1 MPTLDPLS
9 GAWSSIMTAIGS
21 VVVIGGGGAAVAF
34 ALFRFLG
41 EKWLNAKFEERLA
54 SYKHAQQQEL
64 ERLKPKIN
72 TLMDRTTKLHQWEFD
87 VIPEVWSRLNHANV
101 AIRSFI
107 SPIQQYPD
115 FKRMSEAHLEEFLE
129 GSPLAGWQKAE
140 FRDASDKNNYYPKAI
155 YWHHAARAREAYR
168 EFSNYPMRNEIFIP
182 EPLKLKFS
190 ELGDLLWDAL
200 IEHEGN
206 EEYEIRPRERGKQ
219 KALNG
224 EGQDL
229 LKAIEKDVQDRL
241 WSIHATDV

>member
-1 MPTLDPLS
+1 MLPSDRLSPLS
-9 GAWSSIMTAIGS
+9 SST
-21 VVVIGGGGAAVAF
+21 
-34 ALFRFLG
+34 
-41 EKWLNAKFEERLA
+41 
-54 SYKHAQQQEL
+54 
-64 ERLKPKIN
+64 
-72 TLMDRTTKLHQWEFD
+72 
-87 VIPEVWSRLNHANV
+87 
-101 AIRSFI
+101 
-107 SPIQQYPD
+107 PD

-140 FRDASDKNNYYPKAI
+140 LREASDKNSYYRKVN
-155 YWHHAARAREAYR
+155 YWHHAAREAYR